1 MIQPISDEDFRKLTN
16 FIKAQYGITLQQ
28 KRQLVTS
35 RLSSMLTEQG
45 YTSFSEFVAQLLK
58 ERDPQK
64 IEQVLNRLT
73 TNYTF
78 FMRETEHFDFF
89 TKVILP
95 ELVRKYQSK
104 KSLAIWSAGCSSGE
118 EPYNLSM
125 YIKDYLG
132 MQASQWDTRI
142 LATDISQKALAKA
155 KKGVYEVPDTV
166 PESWRKKYFKKI
178 EGSRYAVSPEIR
190 NNVIF
195 QTFNLMEGRGMCR
208 IHLIGAEHTA
218 WCDHPDGEL
227 PFLHFVYLCRRC
239 LRSQQNISRD
249 IERILFILRRMIRRN
264 IQRLKIIVVLLHF
277 RTFDHFISHANEDSL
292 HLFQCNGARMS
303 VSNVIL
309 SGRQRNIDDFR
320 LHLRLSDCLL
330 HLPDRF
336 FQNLLNLCSCLID
349 KLPHLGTLFRQHILH
364 TFQHSR
370 QFPLLTQEIDSYF
383 IQLLQRVAGF
393 DLPQRFCLDLLQLL
407 SHHYSPLPK

>member
-58 ERDPQK
+58 EKDPQK

-125 YIKDYLG
+125 FLFDYLG
-132 MQASQWDTRI
+132 SQASQWDTRI
-142 LATDISQKALAKA
+142 LATDISAQALTAA
-155 KKGVYEVPDTV
+155 RKGTYTLPDTIP
-166 PESWRKKYFKKI
+166 PEWKRKYFTPNKD
-178 EGSRYAVSPEIR
+178 GTHTVSQAVR
-190 NNVIF
+190 NNVDF
-195 QTFNLMEGRGMCR
+195 RTFNLMGPIQFRRKFDMIFCR
-208 IHLIGAEHTA
+208 NVMIYFDQPTKDALVRRFYDATVPGGYFMISCSENLGANAPYRRLATA
-218 WCDHPDGEL
+218 
-227 PFLHFVYLCRRC
+227 V
-239 LRSQQNISRD
+239 
-249 IERILFILRRMIRRN
+249 
-264 IQRLKIIVVLLHF
+264 
-277 RTFDHFISHANEDSL
+277 
-292 HLFQCNGARMS
+292 FQ
-303 VSNVIL
+303 
-309 SGRQRNIDDFR
+309 
-320 LHLRLSDCLL
+320 
-330 HLPDRF
+330 
-336 FQNLLNLCSCLID
+336 
-349 KLPHLGTLFRQHILH
+349 K
-364 TFQHSR
+364 
-370 QFPLLTQEIDSYF
+370 
-383 IQLLQRVAGF
+383 
-393 DLPQRFCLDLLQLL
+393 
-407 SHHYSPLPK
+407 

>member
-1 MIQPISDEDFRKLTN
+1 MIQPISDEDFRRLTN
-16 FIKAQYGITLQQ
+16 FIQSEFGITLQE

-132 MQASQWDTRI
+132 MQASQWDTRL
-142 LATDISQKALAKA
+142 LATDISNRAMTAA
-155 KKGVYEVPDTV
+155 KKGVYELPDTI
-166 PESWRKKYFKKI
+166 PADWKKKYFTPMA
-178 EGSRYAVSPEIR
+178 GGQYQVSKQVR
-190 NNVIF
+190 DNVIF
-195 QTFNLMEGRGMCR
+195 QPFNLMDP
-208 IHLIGAEHTA
+208 I
-218 WCDHPDGEL
+218 
-227 PFLHFVYLCRRC
+227 
-239 LRSQQNISRD
+239 
-249 IERILFILRRMIRRN
+249 
-264 IQRLKIIVVLLHF
+264 HF
-277 RTFDHFISHANEDSL
+277 RRKFDVIFCRNVMIYFDQPTKDALVQRFYDATVPGGYLMISHSE
-292 HLFQCNGARMS
+292 
-303 VSNVIL
+303 
-309 SGRQRNIDDFR
+309 
-320 LHLRLSDCLL
+320 
-330 HLPDRF
+330 
-336 FQNLLNLCSCLID
+336 NLGKNNPYKTVAPS
-349 KLPHLGTLFRQHILH
+349 
-364 TFQHSR
+364 TFQ
-370 QFPLLTQEIDSYF
+370 
-383 IQLLQRVAGF
+383 
-393 DLPQRFCLDLLQLL
+393 
-407 SHHYSPLPK
+407 KK